1 MFVRGRVAQVCLR
14 RYMWGI
20 GDLKP
25 SCPVRHAPLSDVCR
39 SISVNGLRREVYA
52 GTVEAALGELGYGCA
67 KVATA
72 LNGAFLPAAN
82 RASAQLADGDQLEI
96 VAARAGG

>member
-1 MFVRGRVAQVCLR
+1 MFARGGWRKCRGSATFGATYRFDPRV
-14 RYMWGI
+14 
-20 GDLKP
+20 
-25 SCPVRHAPLSDVCR
+25 PVRHAPSSDVCR
-39 SISVNGLRREVYA
+39 SISVNGLRREVCA
-52 GTVEAALGELGYGCA
+52 ATVAAALSELGYGCA